1 MTPIPSAPLSDALRY
16 KRSRFTTRLPLDRRY
31 TAAHV
36 WLAPEAGATG
46 AADRVWRIGFTK
58 FAARMLGE
66 VVEFGFEVEPGG
78 AVELG
83 AVIGWMEGFKAST
96 DLYSV
101 VDGTFVAAN
110 PGLTEHPERAHAD
123 PYGEGWIYRVS
134 GTPDP
139 ESVDAQ
145 GYAAI
150 LDRAIDRIQGEA
162 HAEEYT
168 ENEPDEDPACR
179 PTK

>member
-1 MTPIPSAPLSDALRY
+1 MPPIPSATPSDALRY
-16 KRSRFTTRLPLDRRY
+16 QRSRFTTRLPLDRRY

-36 WLAPEAGATG
+36 WLAPEADG
-46 AADRVWRIGFTK
+46 VWRVGFTK

-101 VDGTFVAAN
+101 VDGVFVAAN
-110 PGLTEHPERAHAD
+110 PGLTAHPERAHAD
-123 PYGEGWIYRVS
+123 PYGEGWIYRVA

-162 HAEEYT
+162 HAEDYT
-168 ENEPDEDPACR
+168 ETESDEDPACR
-179 PTK
+179 PSK